1 MRVCAIFLILL
12 LADAVRADDPLT
24 VAVASNFA
32 RSAAELASQFEG
44 ETGITVRLS
53 NGSTGKLYAQIVNG
67 APFDLFLAADSERP
81 AKLEESGLAVAGSR
95 FTYARGRLA
104 LWSAKFDD
112 CHDALRA
119 GGWIALANPETAPYG
134 RAAREYLHAAGFW
147 DDVKDRIAYGE
158 NVMQAMQFAAV
169 GNADTGVVAQS
180 VLDGPYTPDGKC
192 TWAVPQELHE
202 PIEQQAVLLAKARD
216 DTRALRL
223 IAFLQS
229 DTALGIIERHG
240 YEVSQ

>member
-32 RSAAELASQFEG
+32 RSAAELALQFEAD
-44 ETGITVRLS
+44 TGITVRLS

-67 APFDLFLAADSERP
+67 APFDLFLAADSARP
-81 AKLEESGLAVAGSR
+81 AKLEQSGLAVAGSR

-104 LWSAKFDD
+104 LWSAKFED
-112 CHDALRA
+112 CDNALRA

-134 RAAREYLHAAGFW
+134 RAAREYLQAAGFW

-158 NVMQAMQFAAV
+158 NVMQAMQFAVV
-169 GNADTGVVAQS
+169 GNADAGVVARS
-180 VLDGPYTPDGKC
+180 VLDGPHTPDGKC
-192 TWAVPQELHE
+192 TWPVPQEFHE
-202 PIEQQAVLLAKARD
+202 PIEQQAVLLAVAKD

-223 IAFLQS
+223 VAYLRS
-229 DTALGIIERHG
+229 DAALRIIKRHG

>member
-1 MRVCAIFLILL
+1 MRVCAIFLFLL

-32 RSAAELASQFEG
+32 RSAAELASHFED
-44 ETGITVRLS
+44 ETGIAVRLS

-67 APFDLFLAADSERP
+67 APFDLFLAADSARP
-81 AKLEESGLAVAGSR
+81 AKLEQSGLAVAGSR

-104 LWSAKFDD
+104 LWSAKFED

-158 NVMQAMQFAAV
+158 NVMQAMQFAAT
-169 GNADTGVVAQS
+169 GSADAGVVARS
-180 VLDGPYTPDGKC
+180 VLDGPHTPIGKC
-192 TWAVPQELHE
+192 TWEVPEEFHA
-202 PIEQQAVLLAKARD
+202 PIEQQAVLLTRAKD
-216 DTRALRL
+216 DLRALRL
-223 IAFLQS
+223 VAFLRS
-229 DTALGIIERHG
+229 DAALVIMERHG
-240 YEVSQ
+240 YEAAR

>member
-67 APFDLFLAADSERP
+67 APFDLFLAADSARP

-158 NVMQAMQFAAV
+158 NVMQAMQFVAV

-180 VLDGPYTPDGKC
+180 VLDGPYTPDGKS
-192 TWAVPQELHE
+192 TRAVPQQLHE
-202 PIEQQAVLLAKARD
+202 TIEQQAELLAKARD

-240 YEVSQ
+240 YEVSR

>member
-12 LADAVRADDPLT
+12 LADSVRADDPLT

-32 RSAAELASQFEG
+32 RSAAELAAHFED
-44 ETGITVRLS
+44 ETGIAVRLS
-53 NGSTGKLYAQIVNG
+53 NGSTGKLYAQIANG
-67 APFDLFLAADSERP
+67 APFDLFLAADSVRP

-119 GGWIALANPETAPYG
+119 GGWIAIANPETAPYG
-134 RAAREYLHAAGFW
+134 KAAREYLQAAGYW
-147 DDVKDRIAYGE
+147 DEVSDRIAYGE
-158 NVMQAMQFAAV
+158 NIMQAMQIAAT
-169 GNADTGVVAQS
+169 GNADAGLVARS
-180 VLDGPYTPDGKC
+180 VLDGPHTPNRKC
-192 TWAVPQELHE
+192 TWPVPKEFHG
-202 PIEQQAVLLAKARD
+202 PIEQQAVLLAQAKD
-216 DTRALRL
+216 DTRAQRL
-223 IAFLQS
+223 IAFLRS
-229 DTALGIIERHG
+229 DMELRIIERHG

>member
-12 LADAVRADDPLT
+12 LADLVRADDPLT

-32 RSAAELASQFEG
+32 RTAAELASRFED
-44 ETGITVRLS
+44 ETGIAVRLS

-67 APFDLFLAADSERP
+67 APFDLFLAADSIRP
-81 AKLEESGLAVAGSR
+81 AKLEESGLTVAGSR

-119 GGWIALANPETAPYG
+119 GGWIAIANPETAPYG
-134 RAAREYLHAAGFW
+134 RAAREYLQAAGYW
-147 DDVKDRIAYGE
+147 DDVSDRIAYGE
-158 NVMQAMQFAAV
+158 NITQAMQFAAT
-169 GNADTGVVAQS
+169 GNADAGVVARS
-180 VLDGPYTPDGKC
+180 VLDGPHTPNGKC
-192 TWAVPQELHE
+192 TWTVPQEFHG
-202 PIEQQAVLLAKARD
+202 PIEQQAVLLAQAQD
-216 DTRALRL
+216 DVRAQRL

-229 DTALGIIERHG
+229 DTARRIMERHG

>member
-1 MRVCAIFLILL
+1 MRVCAILLILL
-12 LADAVRADDPLT
+12 LANSVRADDPLT

-32 RSAAELASQFEG
+32 RSAAELASQFEA
-44 ETGITVRLS
+44 ETGIAVRLS

-67 APFDLFLAADSERP
+67 APFDLFLAADSTRP
-81 AKLEESGLAVAGSR
+81 AKLEESGLAIVGSR

-134 RAAREYLHAAGFW
+134 RAAREYLQAAGYW
-147 DDVKDRIAYGE
+147 DDVSDRIAYGE
-158 NVMQAMQFAAV
+158 NIMQAMQFAVA
-169 GNADTGVVAQS
+169 GNADAGIVARSVV
-180 VLDGPYTPDGKC
+180 DGPHTPDGKC
-192 TWAVPQELHE
+192 TWAVPQQFHA
-202 PIEQQAVLLAKARD
+202 PIEQQAVLLARAKD
-216 DTRALRL
+216 DARALRL

-229 DTALGIIERHG
+229 DAARSIIERHG

>member
-1 MRVCAIFLILL
+1 MFLILL
-12 LADAVRADDPLT
+12 LANSVRADDPLT

-32 RSAAELASQFEG
+32 RSAAELVSHFED
-44 ETGITVRLS
+44 ETGIAVRLS

-67 APFDLFLAADSERP
+67 APFDLFLAADSARP

-134 RAAREYLHAAGFW
+134 RAAREYLQAAGYW
-147 DDVKDRIAYGE
+147 DDVSDRIAYGE
-158 NVMQAMQFAAV
+158 NITQAMQFAAT
-169 GNADTGVVAQS
+169 GNADAGLVARS
-180 VLDGPYTPDGKC
+180 VLDGPHTPDGKC
-192 TWAVPQELHE
+192 TWTVPQELYE
-202 PIEQQAVLLAKARD
+202 PIEQQAVLLAQAQGD
-216 DTRALRL
+216 VRAQRL

-229 DTALGIIERHG
+229 DTALRIMERHG

>member
-1 MRVCAIFLILL
+1 MRVCAIFLFLL

-24 VAVASNFA
+24 IAVASNFA
-32 RSAAELASQFEG
+32 RSAAELASHFED
-44 ETGITVRLS
+44 ETGIAVRLS

-67 APFDLFLAADSERP
+67 APFDLFLAADSARP
-81 AKLEESGLAVAGSR
+81 AKLEQSGLAVAGSR

-104 LWSAKFDD
+104 LWSAKFED
-112 CHDALRA
+112 CHAALRA

-134 RAAREYLHAAGFW
+134 RAAREYLQAAGFW

-169 GNADTGVVAQS
+169 GNADAGVVAQS
-180 VLDGPYTPDGKC
+180 VLDGPHTPDGEC
-192 TWAVPQELHE
+192 TWRIPQEFHE
-202 PIEQQAVLLAKARD
+202 PIEQQAVLLAEAQD

>member
-240 YEVSQ
+240 YEVSR